1 MQMVAVNSAYIIFTD
16 LRRNRPLYWKV
27 SNGEKLEIT
36 QPTKMNQNPCSLYY
50 TIGKKDD
57 TGFTPETMDWDLESS
72 TLSVMGNQSGTS
84 GDVRRLYRTGSI
96 SPRYAT
102 LFNDSSLT
110 TYARMRI
117 GDIIVDVDAEQ
128 PNIIR
133 YFEGQQ
139 PAGLTTT
146 VSSSIVEEE
155 EEED

>member
-16 LRRNRPLYWKV
+16 LRSDNPLYWKI
-27 SNGEKLEIT
+27 SSGEKLEIT
-36 QPTKMNQNPCSLYY
+36 QPTERSQNPCSLYY
-50 TIGKKDD
+50 SIGKKDD
-57 TGFTPETMDWDLESS
+57 TGFTPETMEWDLESS

-128 PNIIR
+128 PNIIG
-133 YFEGQQ
+133 YFERQQ
-139 PAGLTTT
+139 PAKLTTT